1 MSLSFIILSL
11 TITPTYAINADLGKY
26 ALHWLVASVYIGNN
40 ASQSMDIARG
50 DADAVI
56 HKGFA
61 LADRVMKI
69 RGLSL

>member
-1 MSLSFIILSL
+1 MTS
-11 TITPTYAINADLGKY
+11 TITTQTALGINADFGRQ

-40 ASQSMDIARG
+40 VSQSMDVARG
-50 DADAVI
+50 DADPII

-69 RGLSL
+69 RGF